1 MSSMLLFVLG
11 LTTLAASQQSLE
23 PLVSTAWLAQH
34 LHDPGIVI
42 VQADANRSSYDQGH
56 IPGARFLG
64 YSTFAVDG
72 GGLGSEVPP
81 LEELD
86 RMLESIGIGDDSHV
100 VIYFGERPI
109 TATRLWLTLDYL
121 GHGERA
127 SFLDGGLP
135 VWRAEGRPVT
145 TDVPS
150 VRPGSFTPRPRADVL
165 VSSEWIHQR
174 LSDPAMVLIDARP
187 DNEYTGADSG
197 MGGRVHPGHIPG
209 AYQLYWEKL
218 LESRERPVFLARE
231 DLQRQFEAGGAG
243 PGRTV
248 VTYCM
253 VGMRASLTYFVGR
266 MLGYNMRFYDGSW
279 HEWGGKDLPYVTGA
293 QPRD

>member
-1 MSSMLLFVLG
+1 MLFGSLSL
-11 LTTLAASQQSLE
+11 LAQLAAQQPAE

-34 LHDPGIVI
+34 LS
-42 VQADANRSSYDQGH
+42 DANVVVVQVDGNRSAYDQGH
-56 IPGARFLG
+56 IPGARFLAYG
-64 YSTFAVDG
+64 SFAVDG
-72 GGLGSEVPP
+72 GGLGSELPP
-81 LEELD
+81 VDELD
-86 RMLESIGIGDDSHV
+86 RLLEGVGIGDDTHV
-100 VIYFGERPI
+100 VVSFGERPI

-121 GHGERA
+121 GHGNHV

-135 VWRAEGRPVT
+135 VWRAEGRAVT
-145 TDVPS
+145 TDQPAP
-150 VRPGSFTPRPRADVL
+150 RTGSLTPRPRSDAL
-165 VSSEWIHQR
+165 VSAEWINQR
-174 LSDPAMVLIDARP
+174 LNDPAMVLIDARP
-187 DNEYTGADSG
+187 DNEYTGADNG

-218 LESRERPVFLARE
+218 MESRDRPVFLARE

-243 PGRTV
+243 PGKTV

-266 MLGYNMRFYDGSW
+266 MLGYDMKFYDGSW
-279 HEWGGKDLPYVTGA
+279 HEWGGKELPYVTGT